1 MELDWFGITAA
12 VARER
17 GDFIFFRRRIEYQ
30 TARGGWSSWECGEV
44 LGRGWKC
51 RRRKTDLRSGEEAG
65 LREEEYRAEGEGARR
80 RGGEERRKVGSARL
94 QDGEEEVI
102 QCLRGR
108 GVEEKGERR
117 RAEDG
122 LARDRK

>member
-1 MELDWFGITAA
+1 MPTQKNGLA
-12 VARER
+12 ER
-17 GDFIFFRRRIEYQ
+17 RGSRTPRGRISGG
-30 TARGGWSSWECGEV
+30 RGGSETE
-44 LGRGWKC
+44 
-51 RRRKTDLRSGEEAG
+51 
-65 LREEEYRAEGEGARR
+65 RR
-80 RGGEERRKVGSARL
+80 RGEEKVESARL

-122 LARDRK
+122 LAKDRK